1 MLRPRQSSKGMYQRR
16 STPRITATRGWRED
30 NTSRGSEA
38 GVPGDGSWN
47 GTVDGEESSEDANR
61 GGGSFEAEGRARYG
75 LRALRNRGWD
85 WGVRAWR
92 GEGGV
97 GLLLAEEDA
106 SIFELTTIAACESIE
121 ASILDAVKTIP
132 PTTLYKLPNLRS
144 QTLTL
149 RAAIRMNPVLLSSLA
164 DCAAIEARRRDH
176 VFIQRSGPDAFAPN
190 PKYPKLPKGFAFDW
204 KTFKEKYPVKSFV
217 PLPSD
222 PVTRLPRV
230 QHVFSDEAF
239 KGILSRQKP
248 RQEAVKQSFIR
259 AWDAYRSYAWMRD
272 EVTPI
277 TKGSYDSFGGWAA
290 TLVDSLDTLWIIDLK
305 DEFHE
310 AVRAVANI
318 DFTTTETEEIN
329 VFETTIRYLG
339 GLLSAYDLSGEQSLL
354 TKATE
359 LGNILYAAFD
369 TPNRMPVTH
378 WKIHSAFLG
387 LEQEA
392 SGVCLLAEV
401 GSLTME
407 FTRLSQLTKDPKWYD
422 AVHRIIK
429 ILEERQS
436 KTKLPGMWPLV
447 LDART
452 QNFEGQVH
460 AFTLGAMADSLYE
473 YMPKMHALLG
483 GVDGM
488 YERMYKDAMAVV
500 AKHILYRPMVPDN
513 ADILISGKVTMN
525 VNGDV
530 ELDAEGQHLVC
541 FAGGMFALGSRL
553 FDIPAHMDIARK
565 LTDGCIWAYNATPS
579 GMMPEV
585 FHMVPC
591 PASEPCMWDE
601 SRYKEA
607 VVAAHANSVFLP
619 DDKQGDKN
627 NSAEAI
633 IARERLPKGIKSIED
648 RRYIL
653 RPEAIESVFILY
665 RITGRTELLDT
676 AWDMFTAIEE
686 MTKAPFGNAAL
697 NDVTVPRGTAGDA
710 PLSNRMESF
719 WLAETLKYFYLM
731 FSDPSLVSLDEY
743 VFNTEAHPFRRK
755 KG

>member
-1 MLRPRQSSKGMYQRR
+1 MFSF
-16 STPRITATRGWRED
+16 RGRWLIYILL
-30 NTSRGSEA
+30 SA
-38 GVPGDGSWN
+38 
-47 GTVDGEESSEDANR
+47 A
-61 GGGSFEAEGRARYG
+61 
-75 LRALRNRGWD
+75 
-85 WGVRAWR
+85 
-92 GEGGV
+92 
-97 GLLLAEEDA
+97 LLL
-106 SIFELTTIAACESIE
+106 
-121 ASILDAVKTIP
+121 
-132 PTTLYKLPNLRS
+132 LY
-144 QTLTL
+144 
-149 RAAIRMNPVLLSSLA
+149 
-164 DCAAIEARRRDH
+164 H
-176 VFIQRSGPDAFAPN
+176 RSGPDAFAPN
-190 PKYPKLPKGFAFDW
+190 PNYPKLPKGFAFDW
-204 KTFKEKYPVKSFV
+204 KNFKEKYPVKSLV

-222 PVTRLPRV
+222 PVKRLPKV
-230 QHVFSDEAF
+230 QHVFADEAF
-239 KGILSRQKP
+239 KETLSKQKP

-259 AWDAYRSYAWMRD
+259 AWNAYRSYAWMRD
-272 EVTPI
+272 EI
-277 TKGSYDSFGGWAA
+277 M
-290 TLVDSLDTLWIIDLK
+290 DLK

-310 AVRAVANI
+310 AVRAVSNI
-318 DFTTTETEEIN
+318 DFTTTETKEIN

-339 GLLSAYDLSGEQSLL
+339 GLLSAYDLSGEQALL

-369 TPNRMPVTH
+369 TPNRMPVTR

-392 SGVCLLAEV
+392 SGFCLLAEI

-407 FTRLSQLTKDPKWYD
+407 FTRLSQLTNDPKWYD
-422 AVHRIIK
+422 AVHRIMK
-429 ILEERQS
+429 ILEEQQS

-452 QNFEGQVH
+452 QSFQGQVH

-483 GVDGM
+483 GVDDK

-500 AKHILYRPMVPDN
+500 TTH
-513 ADILISGKVTMN
+513 ADG
-525 VNGDV
+525 GV
-530 ELDAEGQHLVC
+530 ELNAEGQHLVC

-565 LTDGCIWAYNATPS
+565 LTDGCIWTYKATPS

-591 PASEPCMWDE
+591 PANEPCMWDE
-601 SRYKEA
+601 TRYKEA
-607 VVAAHANSVFLP
+607 VVAAHANSASSP
-619 DDKQGDKN
+619 DGDKQRDKDN
-627 NSAEAI
+627 GAEAI

-648 RRYIL
+648 RRHIL

-697 NDVTVPRGTAGDA
+697 NDVTVPRGTAGKA

-731 FSDPSLVSLDEY
+731 FSDPSLISLDEY
-743 VFNTEAHPFRRK
+743 VLNTEAHPFRRM
-755 KG
+755 G

>member
-1 MLRPRQSSKGMYQRR
+1 MYVLLVRNRLSLEVSKLDAIQSSSLRLSVLAFIVTKQSKLGEAIMI
-16 STPRITATRGWRED
+16 SFRGRWLI
-30 NTSRGSEA
+30 
-38 GVPGDGSWN
+38 
-47 GTVDGEESSEDANR
+47 
-61 GGGSFEAEGRARYG
+61 Y
-75 LRALRNRGWD
+75 
-85 WGVRAWR
+85 
-92 GEGGV
+92 
-97 GLLLAEEDA
+97 
-106 SIFELTTIAACESIE
+106 
-121 ASILDAVKTIP
+121 
-132 PTTLYKLPNLRS
+132 
-144 QTLTL
+144 
-149 RAAIRMNPVLLSSLA
+149 VLLSATLLFLY
-164 DCAAIEARRRDH
+164 H
-176 VFIQRSGPDAFAPN
+176 RSGPDAFAPN
-190 PKYPKLPKGFAFDW
+190 PNYPKLPKGFSFDW
-204 KTFKEKYPVKSFV
+204 KNFKEKYPVKSFV

-222 PVTRLPRV
+222 PVKRLPRV
-230 QHVFSDEAF
+230 QHVFSDKGF
-239 KGILSRQKP
+239 KEVLSKQIP

-259 AWDAYRSYAWMRD
+259 AWNAYRSYAWMRD
-272 EVTPI
+272 EVTPL
-277 TKGSYDSFGGWAA
+277 TKGSYDTFGGWAA
-290 TLVDSLDTLWIIDLK
+290 TLVDSLDTLWIMGLK

-318 DFTTTETEEIN
+318 DFTTTESKEIN

-339 GLLSAYDLSGEQSLL
+339 GLLSAYDLSGEHVLL

-369 TPNRMPVTH
+369 TPNRMPVTR

-392 SGVCLLAEV
+392 SRFCLLAEI

-422 AVHRIIK
+422 AVHRIMK
-429 ILEERQS
+429 MFEEKQS

-452 QNFEGQVH
+452 QNFEGKVH
-460 AFTLGAMADSLYE
+460 TFTLGAIADSLYE

-483 GVDGM
+483 GVDDK
-488 YERMYKDAMAVV
+488 YERMYRDAMAVV

-513 ADILISGKVTMN
+513 ADILISGKVTTRDD
-525 VNGDV
+525 GGV

-553 FDIPAHMDIARK
+553 FDIPSHMDIARK
-565 LTDGCIWAYNATPS
+565 LTDGCIWTYKATPS

-591 PASEPCMWDE
+591 PANGPCMWDE

-607 VVAAHANSVFLP
+607 VVTAHARSIFSP
-619 DDKQGDKN
+619 DGDKQWYKD

-633 IARERLPKGIKSIED
+633 IARERLPKGIRSIED

-686 MTKAPFGNAAL
+686 MTKAPLGNAAL
-697 NDVTVPRGTAGDA
+697 NDVTVPRGTAGNA

-731 FSDPSLVSLDEY
+731 FSDPSLISLDEY
-743 VFNTEAHPFRRK
+743 VLNTEAHPFRRM
-755 KG
+755 G